1 MTKPTTDEDIQKGL
15 LVQLELKEATDRMR
29 AEGFGFDAIM
39 AGIAA
44 LAHELISAEHNS
56 ATASAWFFG
65 MAKNAADMAAQDM
78 GLRKG

>member
-1 MTKPTTDEDIQKGL
+1 MTKPTTDADIQKGL

-39 AGIAA
+39 AGIAS
-44 LAHELISAEHNS
+44 LAHDIIAAEHNS

-65 MAKNAADMAAQDM
+65 MAKNAANIAARDL
-78 GLRKG
+78 GLED